1 MSNDDSESRLER
13 QHSSRRKFIGGAGLL
28 SAGLALTAARR
39 TAAKSARPSLPTATK
54 DITPFKVDVPQ
65 AALDDLKE
73 RLADTRWPNQEP
85 VTDWSQGVP
94 LTKARSLVEYW
105 RTRYDWR

>member
-1 MSNDDSESRLER
+1 MNNDDSESRLER

-28 SAGLALTAARR
+28 SAVLTAARR
-39 TAAKSARPSLPTATK
+39 TAAKSAPLLLPTATK

-73 RLADTRWPNQEP
+73 RLAKTRALDLLSGPRALE
-85 VTDWSQGVP
+85 
-94 LTKARSLVEYW
+94 
-105 RTRYDWR
+105 